1 MPQRP
6 PLFLAGP
13 TAVGKSSVALVLA
26 RQLGGEIISVD
37 SMQVYRGMDIGTAKP
52 SAAERAEIPHH
63 VIDVADLTQAF
74 HAAEFVA
81 QARAA
86 ERSIRARGSV
96 PIFCGGT
103 GLYFKAYLHG
113 LARAPSADEELRAQ
127 LYQVPLADLLDELKR
142 ADPAAYERIDRTNR
156 RRLVRA
162 VEVIRLTGRPF
173 SEQQEPWKREPE
185 RSEAKRLTFAL
196 ERDKEDLR
204 NRIDA
209 RVEAMFRKG
218 LVDEVRHLLELGLKE
233 NKTALQAL
241 GYRQVAESL
250 LAGSRPEETLRVVK
264 VKTWQFAKRQVTW
277 FRHQMDVEW
286 IRVAPD
292 ETEEATAKRLIDRYL
307 EASGTPS
314 SGLRGL

>member
-1 MPQRP
+1 MPERP

-26 RQLGGEIISVD
+26 RRLGGEIISVD
-37 SMQVYRGMDIGTAKP
+37 SMQVYRGLDIGTAKP
-52 SAAERAEIPHH
+52 TPAERAEIPHH
-63 VIDVADLTQAF
+63 LIDVADLTQVF

-86 ERSIRARGSV
+86 LRSIQARGRV

-113 LARAPSADEELRAQ
+113 LARAPSADEDLRAQ
-127 LYQVPLADLLDELKR
+127 LYQMPLADLLEELR
-142 ADPAAYERIDRTNR
+142 GADPAAYERIDPNNR

-173 SEQQEPWKREPE
+173 SAQQAPWTQELP
-185 RSEAKRLTFAL
+185 SEAKPRIFAL

-204 NRIDA
+204 KRIEA
-209 RVEAMFRKG
+209 RVEGMFRRG

-233 NKTALQAL
+233 NKTAMQAL
-241 GYRQVAESL
+241 GYRQIAENL
-250 LAGSRPEETLRVVK
+250 LGGSCPEDTLPRVK
-264 VKTWQFAKRQVTW
+264 VKTWQFAKRQLTW

-286 IRVAPD
+286 IRVGPD
-292 ETEEATAKRLIDRYL
+292 EPEESAAKQLMDKYL
-307 EASGTPS
+307 QVSGAPS